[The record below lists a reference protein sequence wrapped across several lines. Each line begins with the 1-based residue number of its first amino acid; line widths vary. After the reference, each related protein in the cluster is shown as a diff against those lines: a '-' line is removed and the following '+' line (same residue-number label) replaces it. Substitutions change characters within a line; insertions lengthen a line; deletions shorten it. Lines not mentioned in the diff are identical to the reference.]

1 MPTKLSSAGRVF
13 TTEKVL
19 FPGTVH
25 IGEDKDFRPPIQKA
39 LELGGYAEDMEFT
52 GVNGGKQVTTGFGHH
67 AILSNADEVV
77 AAVKSGAIRHM
88 LYFTTKI
95 SGNTI
100 FLSVQQNDIVVG
112 FIARKGGKPI
122 NGEHS
127 TTAKAEKLPN
137 NKKLAQKLEK
147 HQLEKAEYEVNR
159 MQTRIAQAI
168 LNQNWNAV
176 KRLQYLLTL
185 SYYAKLLVIRKVTT
199 HKGKELLVWAR
210 FYRQL
215 RRVRYALS
223 FRTYL
228 EKLSYIKLRY
238 YIFQL

>member
-1 MPTKLSSAGRVF
+1 MPPKLSYADRVF
-13 TTEKVL
+13 TTEKVV

-88 LYFTTKI
+88 LYFSTKI

-112 FIARKGGKPI
+112 FIARKGDKPI

-147 HQLEKAEYEVNR
+147 HRLEKFEYEVNR

-168 LNQNWNAV
+168 LN
-176 KRLQYLLTL
+176 
-185 SYYAKLLVIRKVTT
+185 
-199 HKGKELLVWAR
+199 
-210 FYRQL
+210 
-215 RRVRYALS
+215 
-223 FRTYL
+223 
-228 EKLSYIKLRY
+228 
-238 YIFQL
+238 

>member
-1 MPTKLSSAGRVF
+1 MKTDTLCIMPPKLSYADRVF
-13 TTEKVL
+13 TTEKVV
-19 FPGTVH
+19 FPSTVH
-25 IGEDKDFRPPIQKA
+25 IGEDKDFRPLIQKV
-39 LELGGYAEDMEFT
+39 LELSGYAEDMEFT

-88 LYFTTKI
+88 LYF
-95 SGNTI
+95 
-100 FLSVQQNDIVVG
+100 IVVG

-147 HQLEKAEYEVNR
+147 HRLEKAEYEVNR
-159 MQTRIAQAI
+159 MQTRIAQSI
-168 LNQNWNAV
+168 LNRNWNAV

-185 SYYAKLLVIRKVTT
+185 SYYAKLLVIRKVTP

-215 RRVRYALS
+215 RRVRCALS

-228 EKLSYIKLRY
+228 
-238 YIFQL
+238 